1 MQRQLLSLGLLFSVL
16 VPQSVWAQAGIGP
29 GQEVADLNDYINA
42 HEDDR
47 GLGADVAKAM
57 QRLGRLE
64 EEQKHVELAT
74 ALWKRA
80 KTWFAKHHF
89 EKNGSPEAALA
100 AEATRRLLAV
110 QVSVAGDLQVRA
122 TPQQAPQAAIA
133 ERATELDGFLTTYI
147 GKRASA
153 SADAVRQGGLFADLE
168 AVRSYGALTETRA
181 SALTIATLEER
192 AAGHLAQ
199 LPIPDGP
206 TYREILRT
214 YTALTGRPPLLPRW
228 GFGVWVTSYPQEHQN
243 QVLDFVRRHREKKI
257 PLDAV
262 ILDYHWEEKFH
273 NFQWRRGLIPDPAAL
288 VAGLRAENARLGLI
302 LTSYLNTRNRPL
314 QKWLLNTFGQNVTP
328 GMERDDERALDEFA
342 EAKSKGYLAHE
353 NVRWWFGAGGLLD
366 FTNPAASAWWQ
377 EKLRPLFEIGAD
389 FIKNDDGE
397 DLPDD
402 AQACNGMDGREYHN
416 IYGFYYGRA
425 TYARPPVQ
433 AKGPAARTLI
443 YARTAWI
450 GSQRYPALF
459 LGDQQADF
467 EGIRRS
473 MRAGLNLAMSGFSY
487 WTADGFGLS
496 GKTDPETH
504 MRYAQWA
511 LLSPVARYF
520 VRPAAIDETRFP
532 WSHNAQVEANFR
544 KMAELR
550 LRLLPYYNT
559 LAHESHRSGMP
570 IMRPL
575 LLEFPGDAR
584 LRSVDDQIML
594 GSQLMIC
601 PVVERGATSRK
612 ITLPEGVWHDFWSE
626 RCWEGGSVIEYPAA
640 LDCLPLLVHGG
651 SILPMGPVLQSIPD
665 GHQFDQLEFHVWGPF
680 PAQGQ
685 FIDDDGQS
693 VAYQDGA
700 FSRTTLRAEQAAN
713 RLRLRIS
720 GVQGKFVGQV
730 NRRRVELILHQ
741 AGAVENAQINGEN
754 AAVSSAPD
762 LFQISFEHSVLK
774 DALIEILFSA

>member
-1 MQRQLLSLGLLFSVL
+1 MSVSPHVREIAPNAVRVTHFDPVQGQPNDRPWLKDVLLDLPESERDGSPIKVDTQNGLVRAQNSAGQVFFSEIALPKLGLRKRRPYFYFDIPQTAFYAGQHRVDNGLQLTLNVAPDESFFGWGEWFNAFERKSGRVELDNRNALFGEQDRLTYSGLPFFISSNGYGFLLLNSHRSQWDVSATQL
-16 VPQSVWAQAGIGP
+16 TVAADGP
-29 GQEVADLNDYINA
+29 GADYI
-42 HEDDR
+42 
-47 GLGADVAKAM
+47 L
-57 QRLGRLE
+57 
-64 EEQKHVELAT
+64 
-74 ALWKRA
+74 
-80 KTWFAKHHF
+80 
-89 EKNGSPEAALA
+89 
-100 AEATRRLLAV
+100 
-110 QVSVAGDLQVRA
+110 
-122 TPQQAPQAAIA
+122 I
-133 ERATELDGFLTTYI
+133 Y
-147 GKRASA
+147 
-153 SADAVRQGGLFADLE
+153 
-168 AVRSYGALTETRA
+168 
-181 SALTIATLEER
+181 
-192 AAGHLAQ
+192 
-199 LPIPDGP
+199 GP

-640 LDCLPLLVHGG
+640 LDCLPLLVRGG

-762 LFQISFEHSVLK
+762 LFQISFEHSVLE